1 MSEQLDALR
10 KKLNS
15 AVSQRQTIENTRQE
29 QVRTLAQFIAKLS
42 LVCKGMDIELDN
54 RLAAFR
60 KLLHKG
66 ANYQDLLPVI
76 DELTDLLS
84 RHEANLEARFRALHQ
99 GVQAAGVNLQKRKGI
114 PAELRRTLRH
124 LLNTELVDAQTA
136 VDFLPILERLVT
148 IYDQV
153 MASRSQQGD
162 DVPSDNT
169 QLQPL
174 IDELNALSS
183 EISLEGEL
191 AEHLRQL
198 KSQINAASTID
209 NLLNASVEIMR
220 VIVLSLSKERQSAQH
235 FLAALNHNLSE
246 LQQAIAKTSDRSKQL
261 DSKISAVYRQIDE
274 NINHLSEQT
283 AQATDIQTLK
293 ETVESKLSA
302 LTEQLLSKEKLEAQ
316 QRDTLSQAL
325 HSMQSQVE
333 ALEQQV
339 AQYETKLERQRLV
352 SLQDGL
358 TKLPNRIAFDER
370 IDLELKHFKR
380 HQTPLCL
387 VVIDVD
393 HFKSINDNYG
403 HSAGDKTLQVLATAM
418 KKSIR
423 STDFIARFGGEEF
436 VMLMPNVSIDNVVR
450 PLEKLRHTIRS
461 IPFKFKNE
469 QVQITVSM
477 GVTQINA
484 DDTAL
489 SAFDRADKALYEAKN
504 AGRDRL
510 ILSS

>member
-1 MSEQLDALR
+1 
-10 KKLNS
+10 
-15 AVSQRQTIENTRQE
+15 
-29 QVRTLAQFIAKLS
+29 
-42 LVCKGMDIELDN
+42 
-54 RLAAFR
+54 
-60 KLLHKG
+60 
-66 ANYQDLLPVI
+66 
-76 DELTDLLS
+76 
-84 RHEANLEARFRALHQ
+84 
-99 GVQAAGVNLQKRKGI
+99 
-114 PAELRRTLRH
+114 
-124 LLNTELVDAQTA
+124 
-136 VDFLPILERLVT
+136 
-148 IYDQV
+148 
-153 MASRSQQGD
+153 
-162 DVPSDNT
+162 
-169 QLQPL
+169 
-174 IDELNALSS
+174 
-183 EISLEGEL
+183 
-191 AEHLRQL
+191 
-198 KSQINAASTID
+198 
-209 NLLNASVEIMR
+209 
-220 VIVLSLSKERQSAQH
+220 
-235 FLAALNHNLSE
+235 
-246 LQQAIAKTSDRSKQL
+246 
-261 DSKISAVYRQIDE
+261 
-274 NINHLSEQT
+274 
-283 AQATDIQTLK
+283 
-293 ETVESKLSA
+293 
-302 LTEQLLSKEKLEAQ
+302 
-316 QRDTLSQAL
+316 
-325 HSMQSQVE
+325 MQSQVE

-370 IDLELKHFKR
+370 MDLELKHFKR

-436 VMLMPNVSIDNVVR
+436 VMLMPNVSINNVVR

-469 QVQITVSM
+469 QVQITVSI